1 MHEACLL
8 LTYLRSW
15 LLDMSADIL
24 TQSLTRF
31 QLVLRNK
38 GSLSDGMFLR
48 CVSLLLVR
56 EEALAN
62 GKSSYLDV

>member
-1 MHEACLL
+1 MKLVCS
-8 LTYLRSW
+8 TFLRSW
-15 LLDMSADIL
+15 LLYMPADIL

-38 GSLSDGMFLR
+38 SSLSDGMFLR
-48 CVSLLLVR
+48 CASLLLVR
-56 EEALAN
+56 KEALLN